1 MHQAVYPL
9 LSIMVFHLCFSL
21 YQSIQ
26 PHPVTQII
34 SVISGTLQFTIGDE
48 TGTVHAGNMKLIEDV
63 IMHV

>member
-9 LSIMVFHLCFSL
+9 FSIIVFHLCFSF

-26 PHPVTQII
+26 PHPVPQII
-34 SVISGTLQFTIGDE
+34 SVISGTLQFTISDK
-48 TGTVHAGNMKLIEDV
+48 TGTAHADNMKLIEDV